1 MDATFLQK
9 LWGLF
14 VSNPGAVFSI
24 IGAIGAA
31 IWFAWW
37 LRGFIGSERIA
48 TLEERLRLA
57 GDKQTIVTSE
67 VEKLK
72 SQLSELTQQ
81 IEAKTPL
88 QALATTTARVTGTA
102 LELSNANSVLGT
114 TLSLSGGKYEV
125 AGNTVDLTVTR
136 KSDE

>member
-14 VSNPGAVFSI
+14 VSNPGAVFSV
-24 IGAIGAA
+24 IGAIAAA

-57 GDKQTIVTSE
+57 ADEQGIVTRD
-67 VEKLK
+67 VDRLRG
-72 SQLSELTQQ
+72 QVAELTRQ
-81 IEAKTPL
+81 IDAQTPL
-88 QALATTTARVTGTA
+88 STLATTTARVTGTVQ
-102 LELSNANSVLGT
+102 ELATANSVLG
-114 TLSLSGGKYEV
+114 SV
-125 AGNTVDLTVTR
+125 PR
-136 KSDE
+136 